1 MSRWGRAAL
10 PLSALMMMYGTHAAA
25 QEITPA
31 ASAVTASTND
41 GNTPA
46 NTVDNNLGTRWSG
59 NGDGQWVQ
67 LDLGTA
73 RSVGSVGVAVY
84 QGNARQNRFD
94 IQVSSCCGTWTTV
107 WSGQSS
113 GTTTAEQ
120 NYDFTDVTA
129 RWVRYL
135 GHGNVGSANT
145 SMNSVTEI
153 SIFAGGGGTSPTAT
167 PTPTSP
173 GATPTPTPTPRV
185 VAPTATPTP
194 TPTPGGS
201 GPTTGWTQ
209 MSWTYTMHKPW
220 NVSLSDRFSY
230 SNGIWT
236 CWLFPGDEP
245 FQPPPKE
252 GGPRTELRWQ
262 NDYTSGQR
270 MWDGDIWVVSPTES
284 TITQLFGGSE
294 SSTSHQIRSFRDGT
308 LRRYNAAVLVTN
320 AFGRWINAKFAH
332 NTSTNV
338 VYSYINDQLIRQDP
352 DRGEPTN
359 VGAYYFKNG
368 LYGCAEGRCESRFR
382 NLRQWRR

>member
-1 MSRWGRAAL
+1 MTRLRRAAL
-10 PLSALMMMYGTHAAA
+10 PLAALTMLYGAGASA

-94 IQVSSCCGTWTTV
+94 IQTSTGGGVWVTA
-107 WSGQSS
+107 WSGLSS

-120 NYDFTDVTA
+120 MYDIADVSV

-135 GHGNVGSANT
+135 GHGNVGGSNT

-153 SIFAGGGGTSPTAT
+153 SIFAGGGGTSPTPT
-167 PTPTSP
+167 PSPTPTSGP
-173 GATPTPTPTPRV
+173 G
-185 VAPTATPTP
+185 PTATPTP
-194 TPTPGGS
+194 TPGGGS
-201 GPTTGWTQ
+201 GPTAGWTQ
-209 MSWTYTMHKPW
+209 MSWTYSMHKPYDQA
-220 NVSLSDRFSY
+220 LSNRFSY

-236 CWLFPGDEP
+236 CWLFPDDPP
-245 FQPPPKE
+245 FQPPPKT
-252 GGPRTELRWQ
+252 GGPRTELRWN

-270 MWDGDIWVVSPTES
+270 MWDGDIWVVSPTQS
-284 TITQLFGGSE
+284 TVMQLFGGSE
-294 SSTSHQIRSFRDGT
+294 SSTSYQIRSFSDGT
-308 LRRYNAAVLVTN
+308 LRRYNSATLISN
-320 AFGRWINAKFAH
+320 AFGKWINAKVAH
-332 NTSTNV
+332 NTSTNMV
-338 VYSYINDQLIRQDP
+338 RSYINDAFIREDP

-368 LYGCAEGRCESRFR
+368 LYGCSEGRCEDRFR